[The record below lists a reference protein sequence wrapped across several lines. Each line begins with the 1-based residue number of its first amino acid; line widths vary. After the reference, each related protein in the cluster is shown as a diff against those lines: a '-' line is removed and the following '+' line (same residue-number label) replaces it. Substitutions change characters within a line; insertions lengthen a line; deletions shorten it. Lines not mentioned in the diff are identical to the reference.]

1 MFNPLKYFRNRK
13 VGLALG
19 SGGSK
24 GIAHISVIQYLL
36 SRNIP
41 IDFIAG
47 SSIGAV
53 IGVIYSIG
61 KLDKFKKDILK
72 VNRKQLLKIFDP
84 IFPKNGLLQG
94 QGFYDFLTNYIPED
108 ACIEDLKI
116 PVNIL
121 STDFNSGKSVVFRK
135 GNILEALRASI
146 AIPGILVPVKYR
158 GTFLL
163 DGGVA
168 NPLPINVV
176 KMMGAGITIAVN
188 LHPRV
193 EKKRWKSFVKE
204 QVKNS
209 GLIIDSNDIEVIT
222 EEKKDILIP
231 QNKTTKRYF
240 NFVEKWLGMDSQERL
255 YEMKTPNIFETISQ
269 AIDIMEYMN
278 TRLML
283 KYNSPS
289 VLIEPDALEIGPLDF
304 TEIPGILKEG
314 YEACYRARRAVS
326 RNVKFW
332 V

>member
-24 GIAHISVIQYLL
+24 GIAHISVIEYLL
-36 SRNIP
+36 SRQIP

-72 VNRKQLLKIFDP
+72 ANRRQLIKIFDP
-84 IFPKNGLLQG
+84 VFPKNGLLEG
-94 QGFYDFLTNYIPED
+94 KGFYEFLKNYIPEETS
-108 ACIEDLKI
+108 IEDLKI

-121 STDFNSGKSVVFRK
+121 ATDFNTGNSVVFRK
-135 GNILEALRASI
+135 GNILEALRASM
-146 AIPGILVPVKYR
+146 AIPGIFVPVKYKS
-158 GTFLL
+158 TFLL

-168 NPLPINVV
+168 NPLPINVA

-193 EKKRWKSFVKE
+193 EKKRWKSFVKSR
-204 QVKNS
+204 VKKS
-209 GLIIDSNDIEVIT
+209 SFLIDSSDIEII
-222 EEKKDILIP
+222 EESDNKIFIPIKKGT
-231 QNKTTKRYF
+231 NSYF
-240 NFVEKWLGMDSQERL
+240 KFVEKWLGTNDDEP
-255 YEMKTPNIFETISQ
+255 YKMKTPNIFETISQ

-289 VLIEPDALEIGPLDF
+289 VLIEPEDLEISSLDF
-304 TEIPGILKEG
+304 TEIPVLLKEG
-314 YEACYRARRAVS
+314 YEACYRSRRAIS